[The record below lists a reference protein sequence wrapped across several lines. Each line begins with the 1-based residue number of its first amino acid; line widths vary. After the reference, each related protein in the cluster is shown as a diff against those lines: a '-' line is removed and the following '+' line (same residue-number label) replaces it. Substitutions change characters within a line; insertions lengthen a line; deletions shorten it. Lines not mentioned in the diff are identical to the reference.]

1 VDAFADALARIVES
15 ARRTHALALAEEE
28 QRCPGQADLCGGVG
42 HTCPPKRELVYAGP
56 MGETP
61 QTVAEEVTEVFEL
74 LDDWSDRY
82 QYLLDLGKK
91 LPVMPDELKT
101 ECTRVHGC
109 QSTVFLAARQ
119 KPGTTDVLE
128 FLADSD
134 AELVRGLIGMLEHLF
149 SGQRARD
156 ILAFDVEG
164 FFHRLGLDQHLT
176 LGRRN
181 GLAAMVKRIRQ
192 QAAGLTAS

>member
-1 VDAFADALARIVES
+1 M
-15 ARRTHALALAEEE
+15 
-28 QRCPGQADLCGGVG
+28 G

-61 QTVAEEVTEVFEL
+61 QAAAEEIAEVFDL

-82 QYLLDLGKK
+82 TYLLDLGKK

-119 KPGTTDVLE
+119 KPGTADVLE

-134 AELVRGLIGMLEHLF
+134 ADLVRGLIGVLEHLY

-164 FFHRLGLDQHLT
+164 FFRRLGLDQHLT

-181 GLAAMVKRIRQ
+181 GLASMVKRIRQ
-192 QAAGLTAS
+192 QAAGLAGS